1 MIGVALLVSVFG
13 MLADGTVQE
22 NMRLV
27 RAEIAILVIVS
38 IGFLLQ
44 FGPLVLPLGT
54 FFQVSPHA
62 VNPVATGDR
71 GA

>member
-38 IGFLLQ
+38 IGFLLE
-44 FGPLVLPLGT
+44 FGRRRQQLRTASTEEAL
-54 FFQVSPHA
+54 
-62 VNPVATGDR
+62 
-71 GA
+71 

>member
-44 FGPLVLPLGT
+44 FGRRRQQLRTASTEEAL
-54 FFQVSPHA
+54 
-62 VNPVATGDR
+62 
-71 GA
+71 